1 MPKSTTAFQRAPGR
15 QPSAREKAPS
25 LLYVANIPRFFLS
38 HRLPLALAARDA
50 GFNVQV
56 AASDSDTAAQR
67 SIRESG
73 LPFHGLPLHQHG
85 MNPWLELRTLR
96 ALRAL
101 YHELKPD
108 LLHHISIKPVIY
120 GGIAAR
126 ISGCRNVVQ
135 AMSGLGY
142 VFVYRSAKARLVNLI
157 SGPAFKLALGS
168 ERARAI
174 FQNPDDLQLF
184 VERGLITRQRA
195 LVIRGSGVDE
205 NVFLPR
211 EENISE
217 LPVVLFAG
225 RLLRQKGI
233 SEFVEAARRLRGQA
247 RFQVAGYEEP
257 TSPLN
262 ISAGQLQ
269 SWAAEGLIEWLGARE
284 DMPAVFAQCN
294 IVCLPSTY
302 GEGVPKV
309 LIEAA
314 SCARACV
321 TTDTPGCREI
331 VRRRHNGLLVP
342 PHDIDAL
349 THALK
354 RLIENPGERMKMG
367 AAGRQIVLEGFT
379 LRHVIDETLALYADM
394 LDSHSR

>member
-1 MPKSTTAFQRAPGR
+1 MPH
-15 QPSAREKAPS
+15 KAPR
-25 LLYVANIPRFFLS
+25 LLFVVNIPRFFLS

-50 GFNVQV
+50 GFEVQV
-56 AASDSDTAAQR
+56 ATSDSDPTALQ
-67 SIRESG
+67 SIADFG
-73 LPFHGLPLHQHG
+73 LPCHPIKLRQHGLNPL
-85 MNPWLELRTLR
+85 LELRTLL

-101 YHELKPD
+101 YREIQPD
-108 LLHHISIKPVIY
+108 LLHHVSIKPVIY

-126 ISGCRNVVQ
+126 LSGCDRIVQ

-142 VFVYRSAKARLVNLI
+142 VFVNPSAKATLLNMLCA
-157 SGPAFKLALGS
+157 PAFKLALRG
-168 ERARAI
+168 EHTRTV
-174 FQNPDDLQLF
+174 FQNPDDCQLF
-184 VERGLITRQRA
+184 VERGLAPAHKT

-205 NVFLPR
+205 DVFRPR
-211 EENISE
+211 AENQDR

-233 SEFVEAARRLRGQA
+233 GDFVEVARRLRGNA
-247 RFQVAGYEEP
+247 RFRVAGYEES

-262 ISAGQLQ
+262 VSAAQLQ
-269 SWAAEGLIEWLGARE
+269 SWEAEGLIEWLGARD
-284 DMPAVFAQCN
+284 DMPSVYAESN

-331 VRRRHNGLLVP
+331 VHDGVNGLHAP
-342 PHDIDAL
+342 ANDIAAL
-349 THALK
+349 TNAVKH
-354 RLIENPGERMKMG
+354 LIDNPAERKKMG

-379 LRHVIDETLALYADM
+379 LRHVINETLSLYNALIKGKYNSAE
-394 LDSHSR
+394 SRQTE

>member
-1 MPKSTTAFQRAPGR
+1 MPQSTSAFQRAPGR
-15 QPSAREKAPS
+15 RPSAREKAPS

-56 AASDSDTAAQR
+56 AASDSDPAAQR

-73 LPFHGLPLHQHG
+73 LPFYGLPLRQHG
-85 MNPWLELRTLR
+85 MNPVLELHTLR

-101 YHELKPD
+101 YRELKPD

-126 ISGCRNVVQ
+126 FSGCRNVVQ

-142 VFVYRSAKARLVNLI
+142 VFVNRSAKARLVNLI
-157 SGPAFKLALGS
+157 SGPAFKLALGG

-174 FQNPDDLQLF
+174 FQNPDDLQIF

-205 NVFLPR
+205 NVFFPR
-211 EENISE
+211 QENVAE

-262 ISAGQLQ
+262 VSAGQLQ

-284 DMPAVFAQCN
+284 DMPAVYAQSN

-314 SCARACV
+314 ACARVCV

-331 VRRRHNGLLVP
+331 VRRGFNGLLVP

-354 RLIENPGERMKMG
+354 RLIENPGDRMKMG
-367 AAGRQIVLEGFT
+367 AAGRQIVLERFT
-379 LRHVIDETLALYADM
+379 LRQVIDETLALYADM
-394 LDSHSR
+394 LDSPSR